1 MHMKVNITLFIKLLF
16 LGLLGFFSTNIFGQS
31 FPNGTQTLECC
42 SCASGNCTLVAD
54 SDPMPFNSAD
64 NQVYLLVDVNNT
76 AVDGDADNDAIVG
89 MTSSG
94 VFNGVPTGDYVMY
107 YVSYN
112 PSDAA
117 QITPLFNNGTPI
129 GDLLALGVF
138 QGSGTWLSSDP
149 SFVVMA
155 SDLALVNGS
164 ACNCGGAL
172 SEEHFIWNDIDENG
186 VFDANESG
194 VAGVLV
200 ILYSEDG
207 SFVAQTITDANGA
220 YTFVGVPDGNY
231 YIEVQ
236 IPEGTGISA
245 GEVGNGF
252 SLSGESII
260 FVMDDGEMVTADEF
274 DLDLGIMLD
283 GPCFD
288 FDAIAQVICNPAK
301 TEYNVLLI
309 FDGGDAGTGG
319 YNIVDDLTGATFNN
333 LPTNSINFGPFPTNT
348 GYSYTINVA
357 NHPECNMTLSLTIV
371 DCIVTSIEL
380 TSFTGNVLPEGNELA
395 WDVAS
400 ENNTDYYTLE
410 YSVNGLDFKEAGTVG
425 GQGNSSISRNYVYL
439 HEVEAAGLYYY
450 RLKETDLD
458 GHTNIASDVVI
469 LERVASGFS
478 ITNVYPIP
486 TSGWINID
494 FISKNYAQLTVEI
507 MDITG
512 KVIQSEAH
520 TATSGNNQISINAEK
535 FVAGTYFISI
545 SNGMETV
552 LDKFV
557 KN

>member
-1 MHMKVNITLFIKLLF
+1 MHMKVNITLFIKILF
-16 LGLLGFFSTNIFGQS
+16 LLGLLGFFSNDMVGQS

-42 SCASGNCTLVAD
+42 SCANGNCTLVAD

-64 NQVYLLVDVNNT
+64 NQVYLLVDVNNS

-138 QGSGTWLSSDP
+138 QGNGTWLSSDP
-149 SFVVMA
+149 SFVAIA
-155 SDLALVNGS
+155 SDLALVNGLDCGCTEPAIMIADPC
-164 ACNCGGAL
+164 ACSNPNNYLNSNVLFLAETVTVTGPPNGTWTLDLGA
-172 SEEHFIWNDIDENG
+172 SSGI
-186 VFDANESG
+186 FDANGNSETQALTMTEVS
-194 VAGVLV
+194 AGVYELNFFWN
-200 ILYSEDG
+200 SMQG
-207 SFVAQTITDANGA
+207 FNASFT
-220 YTFVGVPDGNY
+220 
-231 YIEVQ
+231 
-236 IPEGTGISA
+236 
-245 GEVGNGF
+245 
-252 SLSGESII
+252 SGEGLASQSI
-260 FVMDDGEMVTADEF
+260 GQQG
-274 DLDLGIMLD
+274 GICD
-283 GPCFD
+283 CENSPCFD
-288 FDAIAQVICNPAK
+288 FDAIAQVICNPEK

-309 FDGGDAGTGG
+309 FDGGDAGSGG
-319 YNIVDDLTGATFNN
+319 YNIVDDLTGSTFNN

-357 NHPECNMTLSLTIV
+357 DHPECNMTLSMTTV

-380 TSFTGNVLPEGNELA
+380 TSFTGDVLPEGNELT

-410 YSVNGLDFKEAGTVG
+410 YSINGLEFKEAGIVS
-425 GQGNSSISRNYVYL
+425 GQGNSNISRNYVYL
-439 HEVEAAGLYYY
+439 HEAKESGLYYY

-458 GHTNIASDVVI
+458 GHTNVASDVVV

-486 TSGWINID
+486 TSDWINID
-494 FISKNYAQLTVEI
+494 FISKNYAQLTVEV

-512 KVIQSEAH
+512 KVLQTESH

-545 SNGMETV
+545 SNGIETV